1 MIIYVYL
8 DKLHLFKA
16 IGHHTP
22 PVLRLKL
29 VNVLLHFSCSL
40 VLFLF
45 LRSPRTLG
53 KLGSKAQEE
62 LALFSSLLFASHPV
76 HVEPVVNT

>member
-1 MIIYVYL
+1 MITYVHL

-16 IGHHTP
+16 VGHHTP
-22 PVLRLKL
+22 PVLRLKIT
-29 VNVLLHFSCSL
+29 NVLLHFSCSL